1 MVGAGW
7 REEGGGK
14 QEEGTGSQSG
24 PPREEAALPA
34 GRTLAGGGEKGPF
47 FLQGLWPAWRF
58 PRGHFTFCPPSQQY
72 IASYIV
78 FMFLQGFI
86 NSTYQILRGTQKQQS
101 LRPTGIRKHCE
112 THGPALQSRARD
124 PRTRDVASGRD
135 GPLPLAH
142 VGAGPPPSSFPR
154 SPSLALAGRPFICL
168 RDPVPPAQRGF
179 LGSVSFWGHSAIYW
193 LLQSPTRECSKR
205 QTLRLSKDSLQCH
218 SRFHHSVGTSPTSLV
233 LRCDRKSCEQWR
245 FTDVTAVGALEL
257 KWLQLYFFT
266 SLKRRRAPL

>member
-1 MVGAGW
+1 M
-7 REEGGGK
+7 EGGGRWEAGGRYWLPERPPK
-14 QEEGTGSQSG
+14 GGGSPSCRPNPGGRRGEG
-24 PPREEAALPA
+24 PLLPA
-34 GRTLAGGGEKGPF
+34 GTLASV
-47 FLQGLWPAWRF
+47 RF
-58 PRGHFTFCPPSQQY
+58 PRGHFTFCPPSQQC